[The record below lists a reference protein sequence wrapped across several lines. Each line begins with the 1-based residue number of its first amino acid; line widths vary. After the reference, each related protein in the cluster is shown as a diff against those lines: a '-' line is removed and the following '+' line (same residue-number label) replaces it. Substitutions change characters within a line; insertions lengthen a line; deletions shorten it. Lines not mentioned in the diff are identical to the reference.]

1 MNLNFKEQA
10 AFGRLFFLLIFNI
23 KSTENSITRGR

>member
-10 AFGRLFFLLIFNI
+10 AFGRFFLLIFNI